1 VANSSRA
8 AISSSSERIEFR
20 SAASV
25 GSVLDVALGVADA
38 LEVGVDEADATSPVA
53 AGGEAVAATT
63 AVAPPMMPAA
73 IVAVSAVRRV
83 RFMASSRGLVLLS
96 PPITRTGGSTRK
108 TFRVRLGTG

>member
-1 VANSSRA
+1 MARVANSSSA

-25 GSVLDVALGVADA
+25 GFVLAEALGVADA
-38 LEVGVDEADATSPVA
+38 LDVGAAGDDVTSPVA
-53 AGGEAVAATT
+53 AGGEAVPATT

-83 RFMASSRGLVLLS
+83 RFMASSRA
-96 PPITRTGGSTRK
+96 GSAVASHYS
-108 TFRVRLGTG
+108 VRWTHPRRPLACG